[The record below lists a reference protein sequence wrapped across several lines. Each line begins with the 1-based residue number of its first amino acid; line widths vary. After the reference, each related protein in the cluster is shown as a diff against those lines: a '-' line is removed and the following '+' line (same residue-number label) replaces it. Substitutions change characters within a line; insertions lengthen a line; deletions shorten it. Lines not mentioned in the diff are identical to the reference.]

1 MIRGS
6 YQDTLRDAHGRRVSV
21 SGWWSNTIVNS
32 TWPLVAGLLKND
44 PDLGGILFWA
54 VGAGDPAWDTTNP
67 SAGPKATRLVD
78 EVDRQAVGSENIV
91 YLNPDGS
98 PTAGPTGCIEVS
110 VVFNWSADRVL
121 REFGLF
127 GGNASTTA
135 DSGYLINYVVHARID
150 MTAGG
155 SLARR
160 LRLTLRP
167 DVGPDWQAVPTHWLG
182 SVAVVHIDGIG
193 STYAATLQEEQVGT
207 IEDLATMETSAL
219 QRALPLMKLVELRAK
234 ARMALR
240 TVAGIQPLAGLNDR
254 TAWNILMTAPETLV
268 NDSGASTEQV
278 NCLREQM
285 SALQLTLDNRYLQ
298 QVKLGELTLS
308 R

>member
-6 YQDTLRDAHGRRVSV
+6 YQDTLRDAHGRRISV
-21 SGWWSNTIVNS
+21 SSWRSNTIVNS
-32 TWPLVAGLLKND
+32 VWPLVAGLLKND
-44 PDLGGILFWA
+44 PDLDGILFWA
-54 VGAGDPAWDTTNP
+54 VGAGNPGWDTSHP
-67 SAGPKATRLVD
+67 WALAEATRLVG
-78 EVDRQAVGSENIV
+78 EVDRQTVGSENIV

-98 PTAGPTGCIEVS
+98 PSEEPTGCIEVS
-110 VVFNWSADRVL
+110 VVFNWSADTVL

-127 GGNASTTA
+127 GGNASNTA
-135 DSGYLINYVVHARID
+135 DSGYLINYVVHPRID
-150 MTAGG
+150 ITAGG

-167 DVGPDWQAVPTHWLG
+167 DVGPDWQVVPTHWLG
-182 SVAVVHIDGIG
+182 SVDVAQIDGIG
-193 STYAATLQEEQVGT
+193 STYAATLQEGRVGT
-207 IEDLATMETSAL
+207 IEDLATMEPSAM
-219 QRALPLMKLVELRAK
+219 QQALPLMKLVELRAK

-240 TVAGIQPLAGLNDR
+240 TVVGIQPLAGLNDR

-268 NDSGASTEQV
+268 SESGASAEQI

-298 QVKLGELTLS
+298 QVTLGELTLS
-308 R
+308 Q